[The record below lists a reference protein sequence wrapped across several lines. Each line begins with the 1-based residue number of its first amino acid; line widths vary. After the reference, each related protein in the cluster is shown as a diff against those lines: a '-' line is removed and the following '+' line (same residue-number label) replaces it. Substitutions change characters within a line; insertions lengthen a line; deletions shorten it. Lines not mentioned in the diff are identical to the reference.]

1 MVAQLL
7 PPGQITFLDDD
18 GNPLSNGL
26 VYFYIPSTTTFKN
39 TWQDRGQLSLNTNPV
54 QLDAAGRATIWG
66 DGVYRQRVFDELGN
80 EIWDKIVSTV
90 DTSNNTGAS
99 GYYGGFTAV
108 GGETSFSLV
117 NQDGDSFTVATGA
130 EVTLGVYINGVKL
143 ELANYSTDGSD
154 LVTLINSTTLVAG
167 DLVYYEQT
175 GGINLNVPGP
185 GTISGGQQFAS
196 TVTFDGVTVNADNAT
211 QFNFRD
217 GSGLQIKNQGDA
229 TKIARFSSASLVGTR
244 VFTFP
249 DADTTL
255 VGTDATQTLS
265 NKTIA
270 SPTINGTM
278 GFGGATLST
287 DNSSVLNL
295 RDGSA
300 LNIANQGDATK
311 IARFSAAGIT
321 AGATRTLS
329 FPDASTTLVG
339 TDATQT
345 LTNKT
350 ITSAT
355 LAGTTAFPTAGVID
369 SSGRVIVG
377 TNTALSSGS
386 FIADLQAARAGSAG
400 AGLMNY
406 ANSAAPV
413 VFDMAKSRGATIG
426 TQTIVNSQDGIGR
439 ISFNASD
446 GTAFRIAARINAEV
460 DGTPAASDMPGRII
474 LQTCPDGSIT
484 PTDRLRVDNAGNTVL
499 NSAAIST
506 SATDGFLYIAAC
518 AGTPTGTPTTYTGR
532 APLVIDTTNNKLY
545 FYSGGA
551 WRDAGP

>member
-18 GNPLSNGL
+18 GNPLSNGE
-26 VYFYIPSTTTFKN
+26 VYFYIPATTTFKN
-39 TWQDRGQLSLNTNPV
+39 TWQDRGQTSLNTNPV

-185 GTISGGQQFAS
+185 GSISGGEQFAS
-196 TVTFDGVTVNADNAT
+196 TVTFDGVTVNTDNAT

-229 TKIARFSSASLVGTR
+229 TKIARFSAAGITTATTR
-244 VFTFP
+244 TYAFP
-249 DADTTL
+249 DASTTL

-265 NKTIA
+265 NKTINSPSIG
-270 SPTINGTM
+270 SPTITGTM
-278 GFGGATLST
+278 GFGGVTLST

-311 IARFSAAGIT
+311 VARFSAAGIT

-339 TDATQT
+339 TDATQA
-345 LTNKT
+345 LTNKSVQFQGGGT
-350 ITSAT
+350 ALNFYEEGSWTPV
-355 LAGTTAFPTAGVID
+355 LAGSTTP
-369 SSGRVIVG
+369 
-377 TNTALSSGS
+377 
-386 FIADLQAARAGSAG
+386 
-400 AGLMNY
+400 
-406 ANSAAPV
+406 
-413 VFDMAKSRGATIG
+413 G
-426 TQTIVNSQDGIGR
+426 TQTYSVQLGRYTRIGNLCFVQGR
-439 ISFNASD
+439 VTL
-446 GTAFRIAARINAEV
+446 TAFDAATNGAMRITGLPFTCAALGSGSPELAVTYQFV
-460 DGTPAASDMPGRII
+460 DLNAASSYYAPSANVQQGQAYISLMEQG
-474 LQTCPDGSIT
+474 
-484 PTDRLRVDNAGNTVL
+484 DNVAQ
-499 NSAAIST
+499 AAITNADFANNS
-506 SATDGFLYIAAC
+506 SVYI
-518 AGTPTGTPTTYTGR
+518 
-532 APLVIDTTNNKLY
+532 
-545 FYSGGA
+545 SGCY
-551 WRDAGP
+551 RV